1 VNETLGDP
9 SLPRGTVTAFS
20 IENDQALA
28 ALVNLIVVLADNDYF
43 LGLRISEWAVGAPQ
57 LEMGVACAAIAQDKL
72 GHSRALYPLLEDLP
86 WPGAPAPL
94 QRERDRERHY
104 SVSYLDVPF
113 PSWANVAAALALI
126 GPALG
131 TMFEALAAGRYE
143 ALARRVRRIL
153 GEEELTVQYVEG
165 VVRDLAAS
173 PRGLALLQEQLSPL
187 LTEMLCWFG
196 PIGEPG
202 VEALKAEGLLARDNE
217 ELRQAYLGRVM
228 PLLNEIGVQVP
239 VRQAADGLS
248 GSDWEYGELPWS
260 DWNRL
265 QRRLEPRRR

>member
-1 VNETLGDP
+1 VNEALGDP
-9 SLPRGTVTAFS
+9 SLPRGTVMAFS

-43 LGLRISEWAVGAPQ
+43 FGLRISDWAVGAPQ

-104 SVSYLDVPF
+104 SVSYLDAPF

-131 TMFEALAAGRYE
+131 TMYEALTACRYE

-153 GEEELTVQYVEG
+153 GEEELNVPFVEG
-165 VVRDLAAS
+165 VVRDLAAA
-173 PRGLALLQEQLSPL
+173 PRGLVLLQDEVSPL
-187 LTEMLCWFG
+187 LAEMLCWFG

-202 VEALKAEGLLARDNE
+202 VEALKAEGLLAGDNE

-228 PLLNEIGVQVP
+228 PLLNEIGVQVQ
-239 VRQAADGLS
+239 VRQAADGRT
-248 GSDWEYGELPWS
+248 WEYGELPWS

-265 QRRLEPRRR
+265 QRRLETRRH

>member
-1 VNETLGDP
+1 VNETISDP

-43 LGLRISEWAVGAPQ
+43 LGLRISDWAVGAPQ

-94 QRERDRERHY
+94 QRERDRARHY
-104 SVSYLDVPF
+104 CVSYLDAPF

-131 TMFEALAAGRYE
+131 SMFEALAACRYE

-173 PRGLALLQEQLSPL
+173 PRGLSLLQEQVSPL

-202 VEALKAEGLLARDNE
+202 VEALKAEGLLAHDNE

-239 VRQAADGLS
+239 VRRAADGRT
-248 GSDWEYGELPWS
+248 WEYGELPWS
-260 DWNRL
+260 DWNSL
-265 QRRLEPRRR
+265 QRRMETRRR

>member
-1 VNETLGDP
+1 VNETLSDP

-43 LGLRISEWAVGAPQ
+43 LGMRISDWAVGAPQ

-104 SVSYLDVPF
+104 CVSYLDAPF
-113 PSWANVAAALALI
+113 PSWANVAAALGLI

-131 TMFEALAAGRYE
+131 TMFEALAGCRYE

-153 GEEELTVQYVEG
+153 SEEELTVQYVEG
-165 VVRDLAAS
+165 VVCDLAAS
-173 PRGLALLQEQLSPL
+173 PSGLALLQEQVNPL

-239 VRQAADGLS
+239 IRQAADGRT
-248 GSDWEYGELPWS
+248 WEYGELPWS
-260 DWNRL
+260 DWNSL
-265 QRRLEPRRR
+265 QRRLETRRR

>member
-43 LGLRISEWAVGAPQ
+43 LGLRISDWAVGAPQ

-104 SVSYLDVPF
+104 CVSYLDAPF
-113 PSWANVAAALALI
+113 PSWANVAAALGLI

-131 TMFEALAAGRYE
+131 TMFEALAGCRYE

-153 GEEELTVQYVEG
+153 EEEELTAQYVEG

-173 PRGLALLQEQLSPL
+173 PRGLALLQDEVSPL

-239 VRQAADGLS
+239 VRRAADGRT
-248 GSDWEYGELPWS
+248 WEYGALPWS

-265 QRRLEPRRR
+265 QRRLETWRR

>member
-1 VNETLGDP
+1 MNETLGDP

-28 ALVNLIVVLADNDYF
+28 ALVNVIVVLADNDYF
-43 LGLRISEWAVGAPQ
+43 LGLRISDWAVGAPQ

-104 SVSYLDVPF
+104 CVSYLDAPF

-131 TMFEALAAGRYE
+131 TMFEALAACRYE

-165 VVRDLAAS
+165 VARDLAAS
-173 PRGLALLQEQLSPL
+173 PRGLALLQEQVNPL

-202 VEALKAEGLLARDNE
+202 VEVLKAEGLLARDNE

-239 VRQAADGLS
+239 VCQAADGRT
-248 GSDWEYGELPWS
+248 WEYGELPWS

-265 QRRLEPRRR
+265 QRRLETRRR